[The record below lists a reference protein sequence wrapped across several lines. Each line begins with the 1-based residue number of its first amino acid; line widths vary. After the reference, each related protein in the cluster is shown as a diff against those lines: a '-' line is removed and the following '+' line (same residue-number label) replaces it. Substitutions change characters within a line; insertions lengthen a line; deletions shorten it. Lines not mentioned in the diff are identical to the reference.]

1 MLSTLARSLVRT
13 LPAPLALQVVTG
25 LATRTQRP
33 AVHVSQQPAM
43 AAAHRLSYGPR
54 RQHVAWTWTAAP
66 GHTSPPL
73 VVLVHGWNGRAAQ
86 MAPLAAHL
94 AGLGFH
100 CVALDVTGH
109 GDSPGQRTAWR
120 LFMHDLAALMATLAQ
135 PAHALVGH
143 SAGGLAAMAARGVVG
158 VQAQRYVAICA
169 PSHPFPPV
177 RAVRERLDPP
187 PAVIERYQAH
197 LARQFGTD
205 WSTLQHGQAWSG
217 AGHELLLYYDEA
229 DRYVDHREGDR
240 IQAWCPGA
248 TLIKSRDQGHSRVL
262 SSPDLHQAVGRF
274 LMRPTA

>member
-25 LATRTQRP
+25 LATRTTRP
-33 AVHVSQQPAM
+33 AVHVSQQAAM
-43 AAAHRLSYGPR
+43 AAAQRLNHGPGLR
-54 RQHVAWTWTAAP
+54 HVAWVWTPAP
-66 GHTSPPL
+66 GTEPAPL

-94 AGLGFH
+94 AGLGFR

-120 LFMHDLAALMATLAQ
+120 LFMHDLAALLVTLAQ
-135 PAHALVGH
+135 PVYALVGH
-143 SAGGLAAMAARGVVG
+143 SAGGLAAMAAREVTG
-158 VQAQRYVAICA
+158 VQARHYVAICA

-205 WSTLQHGQAWSG
+205 WTTLQHGQAWVG
-217 AGHELLLYYDEA
+217 AGRELLLYYDEA
-229 DRYVDHREGDR
+229 DRYVEHREGDR

-248 TLIKSRDQGHSRVL
+248 TLIKSLDQGHSRVL
-262 SSPDLHQAVGRF
+262 SSPDLHRTVGEF
-274 LMRPTA
+274 LTRPDA